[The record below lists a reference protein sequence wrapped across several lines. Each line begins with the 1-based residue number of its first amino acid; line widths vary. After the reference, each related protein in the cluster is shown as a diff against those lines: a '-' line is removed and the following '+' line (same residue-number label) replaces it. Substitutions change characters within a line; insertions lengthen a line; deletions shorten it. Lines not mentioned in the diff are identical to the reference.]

1 MRKKVGYGRG
11 GSGPVAGGSATV
23 MLAMATLVLSYN
35 YWVATLVLSYIYWV
49 ATLVPPWYIW
59 WTSITTVMLKPQLLL
74 WFNTICS

>member
-23 MLAMATLVLSYN
+23 MLAM
-35 YWVATLVLSYIYWV
+35 ATLVLSYIYWV

-74 WFNTICS
+74 WLNTICS